1 MNVTLNDALL
11 NKEGVEYG
19 IWYIELYRS
28 ILFSLTGKQSAAV
41 TADGHHSDD
50 DDDVVVLDNII
61 VKAEWV
67 DRREGESAQSDFDSR
82 EMG

>member
-19 IWYIELYRS
+19 ILYGS
-28 ILFSLTGKQSAAV
+28 ILFPLTGKQSAAV
-41 TADGHHSDD
+41 TADGHHGDD

>member
-1 MNVTLNDALL
+1 M
-11 NKEGVEYG
+11 EYG
-19 IWYIELYRS
+19 ILSYRS

-41 TADGHHSDD
+41 TADGHHGD

>member
-1 MNVTLNDALL
+1 M
-11 NKEGVEYG
+11 EYG
-19 IWYIELYRS
+19 IVSYRS

-41 TADGHHSDD
+41 TADGHHGDD

-67 DRREGESAQSDFDSR
+67 DRMEGESAQSDFDSR